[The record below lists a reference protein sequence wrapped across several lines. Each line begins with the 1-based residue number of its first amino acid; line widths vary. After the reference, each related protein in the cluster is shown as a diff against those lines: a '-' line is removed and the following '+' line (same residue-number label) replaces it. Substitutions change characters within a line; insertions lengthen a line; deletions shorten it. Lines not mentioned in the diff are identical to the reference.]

1 MAEFVRRQAGLP
13 VSFSRSSNSP
23 MIRSSDLVSIE
34 VAAKRSREG
43 GRVGVPVNA
52 ADLRKRLEE
61 DL

>member
-1 MAEFVRRQAGLP
+1 
-13 VSFSRSSNSP
+13 